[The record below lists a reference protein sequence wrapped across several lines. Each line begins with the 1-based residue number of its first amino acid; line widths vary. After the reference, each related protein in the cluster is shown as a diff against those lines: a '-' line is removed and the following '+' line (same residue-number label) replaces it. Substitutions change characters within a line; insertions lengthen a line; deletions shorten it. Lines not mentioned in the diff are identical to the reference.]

1 MNAGTPLRIGIVG
14 YGMMGKAH
22 SYGYRVAPLLR
33 RLPVTPVVTVMS
45 GRDPGAVAAAAS
57 AYGVPVTVTDW
68 RELISRDDVDV
79 VDICTPPGTHAPIAQ
94 QAAAAGKA
102 VLCEKPLALT
112 YADAAAALDAVTE
125 PGIPRRRRG
134 PGGVRRDGGLGR
146 LGPLGR
152 RWRGARERG
161 MTCGGCPL

>member
-1 MNAGTPLRIGIVG
+1 MNAARMNAAAPPALRVGIVG

-22 SYGYRVAPLLR
+22 NYGYRVAPLLR

-45 GRDPGAVAAAAS
+45 GRDAGAVAAAAA

-79 VDICTPPGTHAPIAQ
+79 VDICTPPGTHAQIAIE
-94 QAAAAGKA
+94 AAAAGKA

-112 YADAAAALDAVTE
+112 YPEAAAALAAAS
-125 PGIPRRRRG
+125 G
-134 PGGVRRDGGLGR
+134 
-146 LGPLGR
+146 
-152 RWRGARERG
+152 
-161 MTCGGCPL
+161 